1 MTYVDYFQNKEGFS
15 RFFAICLEKYQR
27 SGKVVGL
34 VRIPNISEVE
44 AQTFTSFF
52 ARKFYAGQDYTISV
66 KEFLKILGKG
76 RFSDFDFLTYFSCVY
91 DGFTLE
97 TNREKRTKKLEAYY
111 SFLADTLAKFQYRPL
126 QIFLAEQLTS
136 KTQTMN
142 LIKRKYSKSKK
153 QCEKELLNIDRL
165 LTHIPNEITFLP
177 IYASLTGNPHYLD
190 LNSSE
195 GNLFYRL
202 LAHVLEEEVPK
213 TVEEKIHLLEE
224 INVYTDPLS
233 NFVIVH
239 NLVYSFDIP
248 FKTMNLNMENI
259 EQLNE
264 VQGYKNC
271 IFVFENP
278 SILNHLKSLNLSASV
293 IITSGNLNLSFYKLI
308 EKISDDTTIYYNGDF
323 DPEGLLIAEKLKK
336 KRSNIIF
343 FGYEKKNY
351 LMTHPV
357 KDISQKRLR
366 KLEHVTSKEF
376 QEVKQCILESHKAG
390 YQENQLKFI
399 EEYVR
404 DIIEHT

>member
-1 MTYVDYFQNKEGFS
+1 MSYTEYFQSKEGFA
-15 RFFAICLEKYQR
+15 RFFYLCLEKYQR

-34 VRIPNISEVE
+34 VRLPNISEVE
-44 AQTFTSFF
+44 AQAFTSFF
-52 ARKFYAGQDYTISV
+52 ARKFYAGKDYTISV

-97 TNREKRTKKLEAYY
+97 TNKEKRNKKLEAYY
-111 SFLADTLAKFQYRPL
+111 SFLSDIIKKFHYRPL
-126 QIFLAEQLTS
+126 QIFLSEQLTS

-142 LIKRKYSKSKK
+142 LIKRKYSKSQK

-165 LTHIPNEITFLP
+165 LTHIPKEITFLP

-195 GNLFYRL
+195 GNLFYRI
-202 LAHVLEEEVPK
+202 LAHILEEDVPK
-213 TVEEKIHLLEE
+213 TIEDKMHLLEE

-239 NLVYSFDIP
+239 HLIYSFDIP

-259 EQLNE
+259 HQLNE
-264 VQGYKNC
+264 VHGYKNC

-278 SILNHLKSLNLSASV
+278 SILNHLKSLNLAVSV
-293 IITSGNLNLSFYKLI
+293 IITSGNLNLSFYKLL
-308 EKISDDTTIYYNGDF
+308 EKIKDDTMIYYNGDF

-336 KRSNIIF
+336 KRSDIIF
-343 FGYEKKNY
+343 FGYDKENY

-357 KDISQKRLR
+357 KDVSQKRLH

-376 QEVKQCILESHKAG
+376 QEVKKCILESHKAG
-390 YQENQLKFI
+390 YQENNLVNIEKFI
-399 EEYVR
+399 KINSEKK
-404 DIIEHT
+404 